1 MESYPEDLK
10 KCIEFHGHI
19 CPGLSLGYIAAK
31 EAMKLLEETFS
42 SDEELVAI
50 VETDACFADAV
61 QVITGCTFGKGNF
74 IYRDYGKLALSLLS
88 RNKGKGVRICLRPE
102 AFPADEE
109 HLGLIKKVLE
119 RRATEEERKRFQQL
133 HAERSRRVLE
143 QRPQDLFDIKEIEF
157 EIPPTA
163 RLEKSLRCDACGEP
177 TMVSKLVELE
187 GKRLC
192 RGCTNVRP

>member
-102 AFPADEE
+102 AFPSDEE

-119 RRATEEERKRFQQL
+119 GRATEEERKRFQQL

-157 EIPPTA
+157 EIPPKA
-163 RLEKSLRCDACGEP
+163 RIEKSLRCDACGEP
-177 TMVSKLVELE
+177 TMASKLVELE